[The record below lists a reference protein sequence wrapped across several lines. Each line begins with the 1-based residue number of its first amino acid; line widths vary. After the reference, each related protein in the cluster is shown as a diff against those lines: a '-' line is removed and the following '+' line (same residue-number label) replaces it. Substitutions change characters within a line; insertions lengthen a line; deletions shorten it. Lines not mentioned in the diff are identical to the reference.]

1 MAENDESFYKSFDNG
16 EEFHQFKNQIKN
28 PVEEHQ
34 RSTPEFYG
42 DDDLHETFSPEDREH
57 VEFDISVGTKERADN
72 FKKTLKRFEIDSIE
86 NHFFYSVIYGL
97 MFQKTKKPD
106 LDLAK
111 EILGSDF
118 YSELKE
124 IEPYVVLDHTFFGF
138 FERCTKMNKVLPKFG
153 YFFRFYERRNKF
165 RYELRQKLRTKNEM
179 KAELSACI
187 IQEFNGYELLRSN
200 LKYSEKKNLS
210 PIDIV
215 YEPTLNTEK
224 PIECFF
230 TDEIHLG
237 FNTSYDK
244 FVRGNKK
251 KVKCHNTKQC
261 PYCNNFFMKAEK
273 KMLEHINS
281 CAGQAGFSFSFDN
294 GKIINYQDNFKKI
307 GDLPFA
313 VYYDFET
320 TAGRVVFLD
329 AKIYVASY
337 CIIIAFHPDLNLP
350 CLYIYRSYDQ
360 SNKDLT
366 SLHHFDAAQRN
377 FFYFSENFNLKTLK
391 QLQNATL
398 AVENKKDNTAL
409 AEMFNIELR
418 FTVDCLKFW
427 FQRNLKKNELFE
439 EQRD

>member
-1 MAENDESFYKSFDNG
+1 
-16 EEFHQFKNQIKN
+16 
-28 PVEEHQ
+28 
-34 RSTPEFYG
+34 
-42 DDDLHETFSPEDREH
+42 
-57 VEFDISVGTKERADN
+57 
-72 FKKTLKRFEIDSIE
+72 
-86 NHFFYSVIYGL
+86 
-97 MFQKTKKPD
+97 
-106 LDLAK
+106 
-111 EILGSDF
+111 
-118 YSELKE
+118 
-124 IEPYVVLDHTFFGF
+124 
-138 FERCTKMNKVLPKFG
+138 
-153 YFFRFYERRNKF
+153 
-165 RYELRQKLRTKNEM
+165 M
-179 KAELSACI
+179 KAELFACV

-200 LKYSEKKNLS
+200 LNYSEKKNLLL
-210 PIDIV
+210 IDIV

-230 TDEIHLG
+230 ADEIHLG

-251 KVKCHNTKQC
+251 KIKCHNTKQC